1 MIWHDETIS
10 ARILPF
16 PTPSS
21 GRPKS
26 RPAPSRGEPEGR
38 ILLFTGVRYER
49 VPSIEPQTCETPGRA
64 SRRTRG

>member
-16 PTPSS
+16 PTRSV
-21 GRPKS
+21 RRRES
-26 RPAPSRGEPEGR
+26 RSATAKGEPEGR

-49 VPSIEPQTCETPGRA
+49 VPWIEPQTRETPGRA